1 MAGLKQRFL
10 DLLGQLPDDDEGVVD
25 ADAAASGAEGEGDE
39 VESLKQEIAGL
50 RAQQDHQKE
59 IATLTK
65 EREKLQKEVGAQ
77 TSQNSP
83 EVEPEP
89 PVAEGNGAVKVP
101 VAAGTPPP
109 GSRRAVTKLEDM
121 PVESYQNDDTWDDIK
136 TRWRNGEYME

>member
-1 MAGLKQRFL
+1 M
-10 DLLGQLPDDDEGVVD
+10 D

-89 PVAEGNGAVKVP
+89 PVAENGAVKTP

-109 GSRRAVTKLEDM
+109 GSRRAVTKLEDL
-121 PVESYQNDDTWDDIK
+121 PVESYQDDKTWEEIK
-136 TRWRNGEYME
+136 KRWRAGEYME